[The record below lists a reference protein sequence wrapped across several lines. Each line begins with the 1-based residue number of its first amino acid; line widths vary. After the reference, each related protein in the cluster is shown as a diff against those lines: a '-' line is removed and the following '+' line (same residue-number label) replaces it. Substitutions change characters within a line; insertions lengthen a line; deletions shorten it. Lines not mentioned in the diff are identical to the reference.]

1 MSQKTLER
9 LEHLQ
14 NNCSDSWR
22 AVCAERCKHLF
33 GGEGL
38 VLLSNQDPAS
48 YPTLSPL
55 ATEEGTAF
63 VRTPCPSVSA
73 RVQGQHFYDVLAQ
86 GVSVEM

>member
-38 VLLSNQDPAS
+38 ALLSNQDLAS
-48 YPTLSPL
+48 YPTHP
-55 ATEEGTAF
+55 
-63 VRTPCPSVSA
+63 VRLTV
-73 RVQGQHFYDVLAQ
+73 
-86 GVSVEM
+86 